1 MRILIYILEYLMVG
15 TVTTLTCDRLR
26 DRYALKKCVEYN
38 VLDVVL
44 WPIVWITWIFGVFI
58 VILFS
63 NVKGS

>member
-15 TVTTLTCDRLR
+15 AVTTLTSDRLR
-26 DRYALKKCVEYN
+26 DRCALKKCIEYN

-44 WPIVWITWIFGVFI
+44 WPIVWITWICGVFI